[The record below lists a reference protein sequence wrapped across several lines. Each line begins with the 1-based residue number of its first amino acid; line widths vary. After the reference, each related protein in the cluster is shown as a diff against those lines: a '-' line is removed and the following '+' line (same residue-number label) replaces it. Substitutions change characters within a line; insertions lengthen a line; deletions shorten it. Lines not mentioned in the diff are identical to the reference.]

1 MRIRHALASAALGTA
16 LAFGALAMPAQAAAV
31 PTATGAAVSTKA
43 TETSSSSPASVPA
56 SWRPFERYYWK
67 LECLAAGVANT
78 VGPGGWAID
87 YDCRVDT
94 ANSNY
99 YRLWLYY

>member
-1 MRIRHALASAALGTA
+1 MRHALASAALGTA
-16 LAFGALAMPAQAAAV
+16 LTLGALNVPAAAA
-31 PTATGAAVSTKA
+31 PATTATGAVSTQA
-43 TETSSSSPASVPA
+43 SEDSSWSPASVPA
-56 SWRPFERYYWK
+56 SWRPFERYYWY

-78 VGPGGWAID
+78 VGPSGWAID

-94 ANSNY
+94 SNSNH